1 MQRRKFLQFLGA
13 ATTAPFL
20 PAPALA
26 AAAPTATY
34 SAASVHAG
42 IYYAQTHA
50 SFSVWGLSRAVDIP
64 MEQAQALM
72 MDLSKRGVISPLQGS
87 TFGGRWAQS
96 RVLISDKLAIA
107 KARRIA
113 RETELRVKAN
123 PTRFPQPD
131 LSKLIAHLRG
141 ICLDHG
147 MTLGPRCTA

>member
-87 TFGGRWAQS
+87 TFGGRWAS
-96 RVLISDKLAIA
+96 SKIMDSEVAA
-107 KARRIA
+107 AGNAARRTKSKFDKTDT
-113 RETELRVKAN
+113 RRVFAE
-123 PTRFPQPD
+123 PD
-131 LSKLIAHLRG
+131 LSKMMAHLQQLCR
-141 ICLDHG
+141 LQG
-147 MTLGPRCTA
+147 MTLHPRCATT